1 MYRFNLRRLLIAVP
15 IAGALLGIVGSWLYR
30 ESNRG
35 WSAARLER
43 SIQAES
49 PSIATEHQAAKWLEA
64 NKIGYFVVGP
74 TGGLDVG
81 GRCVTQ
87 IADYSPAQVDHVV
100 QGYLREDKANLG
112 LFSNGKIT
120 IFFFIDSNGNC
131 LGHYIHEFEYAF

>member
-1 MYRFNLRRLLIAVP
+1 MPRFNLRRLLIVVP
-15 IAGALLGIVGSWLYR
+15 IAGMLLGIVGSWFYR

-49 PSIATEHQAAKWLEA
+49 PAIVTEQQAAQWFEA

-74 TGGLDVG
+74 TGGLEVG
-81 GRCVTQ
+81 NRCITQ
-87 IADYSPAQVDHVV
+87 IAGFSPVQVDHVL

-112 LFSNGKIT
+112 
-120 IFFFIDSNGNC
+120 
-131 LGHYIHEFEYAF
+131 